1 MIIKEDSLRRLARSR
16 YWQILYNRGKEL
28 GGTIQLFDN
37 VKDLSRIQIV
47 FLQLLEMYSSL
58 YTDLAMNEDLISEEV
73 VKDWIRADSYL
84 LYKRKER
91 EKPKVDRKENSN
103 RKVTD
108 RILFRP
114 SKKGKRR

>member
-1 MIIKEDSLRRLARSR
+1 MNKIIKEDSLRTLARSR
-16 YWQILYNRGKEL
+16 YYQILYNRGKEI
-28 GGTIQLFDN
+28 GTIQLFDN

-91 EKPKVDRKENSN
+91 EKSKVDKKTNTN
-103 RKVTD
+103 TKVTD

-114 SKKGKRR
+114 KRSKRR